1 MENENYNPLVS
12 IIIPVYKGAPYLKDA
27 IDSALNQTY
36 KNIEVIVIND
46 GSPDNGKTEEIAKSY
61 GNRIRY
67 FYKENGGVST
77 ALNYGI
83 KKMRGEWFSW
93 LSHDD
98 VYEPDKIMA
107 QINAVSKR
115 ENKVCVVRCTT
126 SLIDANGNPI
136 YRPQKEIDGNYNA
149 LQMMKM
155 HSLKE
160 VGLYGCSLLIHKKI
174 LDACGFFN
182 ENLRAVQ
189 DEEYWSRIMF
199 SGYEFV
205 SISGKYVKIRVHS
218 GQATVRLNDIFDPE
232 RERVCSML
240 TNYYNQNQDMNF
252 ELLYIFTLKQAK
264 EHRQHL
270 MLKLKHTLIKDC
282 RFTLNKRLVLLMYS
296 CYGYFYTTVKK
307 LYKKLFVRR

>member
-1 MENENYNPLVS
+1 MENEKYYPLVS
-12 IIIPVYKGAPYLKDA
+12 IIIPVYKGDPYLKEA

-46 GSPDNGKTEEIAKSY
+46 GSPDDGKTEEIAKSY
-61 GNRIRY
+61 GDRIRY
-67 FYKENGGVST
+67 FYKKNGGVST

-107 QINAVSKR
+107 QIRAVAKR
-115 ENKVCVVRCTT
+115 ENKVCVIRCTT

-136 YRPQKEIDGNYNA
+136 YRPQKGIDGNFNA

-160 VGLYGCSLLIHKKI
+160 VGLYGCSLLIHKEI

-189 DEEYWSRIMF
+189 DEEYWARIMF

-218 GQATVRLNDIFDPE
+218 GQATVRLNDIFDSE
-232 RERVCSML
+232 REMLCSML
-240 TNYYNQNQDMNF
+240 TNYYNQNKDMNF

-264 EHRQHL
+264 EHRPHL
-270 MLKLKHTLIKDC
+270 MFKLKQILIKDY
-282 RFTLNKRLVLLMYS
+282 RFTLNKRLVLIMYLG
-296 CYGYFYTTVKK
+296 YGCFYTTVKK
-307 LYKKLFVRR
+307 MYKKFLVRR